1 MGGNM
6 PRSVGSDEFNDLKKL
21 LNAALVAQGSG
32 QERAAAHFLDA
43 VCSMFGLDEGSLLQE
58 NTRLTAE
65 IQRLNQNDMLTGVLN
80 RRQFYLM
87 AQRELERSRRYDSSL
102 SLILIDVDDFK
113 LINETIGHSAGDAV
127 LAAVAVHCSESL
139 RSVDLICRLGGDEFV
154 VMLPE
159 TNLLDAQL
167 AAERLRVKIAATEI
181 NSGSQKLK
189 VTISAGV
196 SEMSDI
202 SHTIDRMIV
211 DAGQAL
217 TRARQ
222 AGINRVGL

>member
-181 NSGSQKLK
+181 KN
-189 VTISAGV
+189 
-196 SEMSDI
+196 
-202 SHTIDRMIV
+202 
-211 DAGQAL
+211 
-217 TRARQ
+217 
-222 AGINRVGL
+222 